1 MAIDRRLSRTVLVVA
16 AHPDD
21 EVLGCGAT
29 LALRAAR
36 GDVLNIAILGEG
48 VTSRY
53 ARQAD
58 ADRAEVAAL
67 REDARAVAAMLG
79 AKSVVFGGLPD
90 NRFDAVALLDVVKQ
104 VEAWVHDVDPDVI
117 YTHHPGDLNVDHR
130 VTFQAVLTATR
141 PVPGCRVKE
150 LYACEVASSTEW
162 AFQQLVPPFRP
173 NVFED
178 VTRTIDLKVRALE
191 RYRGEH
197 RPFPHPRS
205 GDALRAAARRWGSV
219 AGVEY
224 AEAFEL
230 IRAIH
235 GSDGSGVIS

>member
-1 MAIDRRLSRTVLVVA
+1 MAADRPVSRTVLVVA

-29 LALRAAR
+29 VARRAAR
-36 GDVLNIAILGEG
+36 GDAVHIALLGDG
-48 VTSRY
+48 VTSRH
-53 ARQAD
+53 AREAD
-58 ADRAEVAAL
+58 ADRAAVAAL
-67 REDARAVAAMLG
+67 HEDARAVAAMLG
-79 AKSVVFGGLPD
+79 AKSVAFGGLPD
-90 NRFDAVALLDVVKQ
+90 NRFDGVALLDVVKR
-104 VEAWVHDVDPDVI
+104 VEGWVREVEPEVI

-141 PVPGCRVKE
+141 PVPGCRVEE
-150 LYACEVASSTEW
+150 LYAFEVASSTEW
-162 AFQQLVPPFRP
+162 AFQRLTPPFTP

-178 VTRTIDLKVRALE
+178 VAETIELKVRSLE

-205 GDALRAAARRWGSV
+205 GEALRAAARRWGSV
-219 AGVEY
+219 AGLPY

-230 IRAIH
+230 IRAIR
-235 GSDGSGVIS
+235 GSDERGMVS

>member
-1 MAIDRRLSRTVLVVA
+1 MAIDRPLSRTVLVVA

-29 LALRAAR
+29 LARRATR

-104 VEAWVHDVDPDVI
+104 V
-117 YTHHPGDLNVDHR
+117 
-130 VTFQAVLTATR
+130 
-141 PVPGCRVKE
+141 
-150 LYACEVASSTEW
+150 
-162 AFQQLVPPFRP
+162 
-173 NVFED
+173 
-178 VTRTIDLKVRALE
+178 
-191 RYRGEH
+191 
-197 RPFPHPRS
+197 
-205 GDALRAAARRWGSV
+205 
-219 AGVEY
+219 
-224 AEAFEL
+224 
-230 IRAIH
+230 
-235 GSDGSGVIS
+235 